1 MTYYI
6 NNMYNDNLYWS
17 NDFGWIDTS
26 EEGYEDY
33 PVFISTDKSERLPI
47 EGVCVTA

>member
-26 EEGYEDY
+26 EEDY

-47 EGVCVTA
+47 EGVWVTA